1 VFTDGGAHLNSSESA
16 LSLRTLSEPE
26 ALVFASLIPVHSWQ
40 FKASFDSEESKKGGA
55 F

>member
-16 LSLRTLSEPE
+16 LSLRTLSVPE
-26 ALVFASLIPVHSWQ
+26 ALVFASLIPVHSWH
-40 FKASFDSEESKKGGA
+40 FKASFDSAELQKDGA